1 MASAAERRSSACGD
15 SSEPSIIDLRVT
27 LSPGTRVE
35 AGNAAIKNGTLP
47 QIVGGV
53 LEQIKAEA
61 AYFCATDGMR
71 SGYVVFDLKS
81 PADIPS
87 IAEPLFLGLN
97 ASVEFLPV
105 MDVADMKAGVAKAM
119 AAV

>member
-1 MASAAERRSSACGD
+1 MMKVTIPV
-15 SSEPSIIDLRVT
+15 EP
-27 LSPGTRVE
+27 
-35 AGNAAIKNGTLP
+35 GNAAIKNGTLA

-53 LEQIKAEA
+53 LEQVNAEA
-61 AYFCATDGMR
+61 AYFGATDGVR
-71 SGYVVFDLKS
+71 SGYIVFDLKS

-97 ASVEFLPV
+97 AGVEFMPV

-119 AAV
+119 AGV

>member
-1 MASAAERRSSACGD
+1 MRTMMK
-15 SSEPSIIDLRVT
+15 VT
-27 LSPGTRVE
+27 IPVE
-35 AGNAAIKNGTLP
+35 AGNAAIKNGTLAK
-47 QIVGGV
+47 IVGGV
-53 LEQIKAEA
+53 LEQVKAEA
-61 AYFCATDGMR
+61 AYFCATGGLR
-71 SGYVVFDLKS
+71 SGYIVFDLKS

-105 MDVADMKAGVAKAM
+105 MDVADMQAGVAKAM

>member
-1 MASAAERRSSACGD
+1 MRTM
-15 SSEPSIIDLRVT
+15 LKVT
-27 LSPGTRVE
+27 IPVE

-47 QIVGGV
+47 QIIGGV
-53 LEQIKAEA
+53 LDRVKAET

-71 SGYVVFDLKS
+71 SGYIVFDLKS

-97 ASVEFLPV
+97 ANVEFLPV
-105 MDVADMKAGVAKAM
+105 MDVADMKAGVEKAL

>member
-1 MASAAERRSSACGD
+1 MRTMMK
-15 SSEPSIIDLRVT
+15 VT
-27 LSPGTRVE
+27 IPVE
-35 AGNAAIKNGTLP
+35 AGNAAVKNGTLP
-47 QIVGGV
+47 QIVGSV
-53 LEQIKAEA
+53 LEQVKAEA

-71 SGYVVFDLKS
+71 SGYIVFDLKS

-87 IAEPLFLGLN
+87 IAEPFFLGLN
-97 ASVEFLPV
+97 ANVEFLPV